1 MTKSFGGHLAGAFAA
16 AFLVM
21 ANPVLAAD
29 TPPSAPASQPAKAAL
44 TPQPQ
49 ASPVAQAP
57 QPSPASQAAQA
68 ANNKGVVELET
79 GATTGISVRIAE
91 DIANII
97 DDGATRRVLPVVGKG
112 AMQNIADLKLL
123 RGVDM
128 AILQQDVLDYARQQ
142 KLIPGIEGSIS
153 YIAKLY
159 NEEFHLLARAD
170 IKSIADLA
178 NQKVNVDV
186 RGAGTAVTAGRL
198 FDLLKIPVTITNF
211 EQQVALDK
219 LKKGEIAAL
228 AYVAGKPAPLFLSLR
243 PDDGLHLIAIPLDP
257 KVTAIYVPTRLSSS
271 DYPNLVSADKPVDTI
286 AVGAALYAANL
297 LPDSDRYRN
306 VANFIDVF
314 FTQFQSLLE
323 PGHHPKWSEVNLTAE
338 IPGWK
343 RFAPADQWL
352 KRNATV
358 QNQTGPRDLKSVFQ
372 RFLEERLQ
380 VSGDQGMTQQQKDEL
395 FGQFQRWLNGQT
407 QTR

>member
-1 MTKSFGGHLAGAFAA
+1 MTASLLRHLAAA
-16 AFLVM
+16 AAYLVV
-21 ANPVLAAD
+21 ASPGFAAD
-29 TPPSAPASQPAKAAL
+29 TAPPS
-44 TPQPQ
+44 Q
-49 ASPVAQAP
+49 AT
-57 QPSPASQAAQA
+57 QA
-68 ANNKGVVELET
+68 ANNKGVVEIET
-79 GATTGISVRIAE
+79 APTTGISVRVVE
-91 DIANII
+91 DLANII

-112 AMQNIADLKLL
+112 AMQNITDLKLL

-142 KLIPGIEGSIS
+142 KLVPGIETSIS
-153 YIAKLY
+153 YVAKLY
-159 NEEFHLLARAD
+159 NEEFHLLARAE

-186 RGAGTAVTAGRL
+186 RGGGTSVTAGRL
-198 FDLLKIPVTITNF
+198 FDLLKIPVTVTNF

-228 AYVAGKPAPLFLSLR
+228 AYVAGKPAPLFLGIR
-243 PDDGLHLIAIPLDP
+243 PEDGLHLVAVPLDP
-257 KVTAIYVPTRLSSS
+257 KVTAVYVPTRLTVG
-271 DYPNLVSADKPVDTI
+271 DYPNLVPQDHPIDTV

-297 LPDSDRYRN
+297 VPESDRYRN
-306 VANFIDVF
+306 VTNFVDAF

-352 KRNATV
+352 KRNTTV
-358 QNQTGPRDLKSVFQ
+358 QNPSGPRDLKAVFQ

-380 VSGDQGMTQQQKDEL
+380 VSGAEGMTQQQKDEL
-395 FGQFQRWLNGQT
+395 FGQFQRWLTSQT
-407 QTR
+407 H

>member
-1 MTKSFGGHLAGAFAA
+1 MTESFLGHWAGAAAA
-16 AFLVM
+16 AFLFM
-21 ANPVLAAD
+21 ATPVLAAD
-29 TPPSAPASQPAKAAL
+29 TPPSAPASQPAKAAVA
-44 TPQPQ
+44 PQ
-49 ASPVAQAP
+49 AQSSPVAPAP
-57 QPSPASQAAQA
+57 TSQATQA

-91 DIANII
+91 DLANII

-142 KLIPGIEGSIS
+142 RIIPGIEGSIS

-159 NEEFHLLARAD
+159 NEEFHLLARSD

-186 RGAGTAVTAGRL
+186 RGAGTGVTAGRL
-198 FDLLKIPVTITNF
+198 FDLLKIPVTVTNF
-211 EQQVALDK
+211 EQNVALDK

-243 PDDGLHLIAIPLDP
+243 PDDGLHLIAVPLDP
-257 KVTAIYVPTRLSSS
+257 KVTAVYVPTRLSSS
-271 DYPNLVSADKPVDTI
+271 DYPNLVPADKPVDTI
-286 AVGAALYAANL
+286 AVGAALYVANL
-297 LPDSDRYRN
+297 TPDSDRYRN

-323 PGHHPKWSEVNLTAE
+323 PGHHPKWNEVNLTAE

-352 KRNATV
+352 KRNVTA
-358 QNQTGPRDLKSVFQ
+358 QNQPGPRDLKSVFQ

-380 VSGDQGMTQQQKDEL
+380 VSGAQGMTQQQKDEL

>member
-1 MTKSFGGHLAGAFAA
+1 MIKSFRGHLAGAAA
-16 AFLVM
+16 ATFLLM
-21 ANPVLAAD
+21 ANPILAAD
-29 TPPSAPASQPAKAAL
+29 APTSAPAAPARQPAPTAQPAPTSQP
-44 TPQPQ
+44 TP
-49 ASPVAQAP
+49 S
-57 QPSPASQAAQA
+57 SQAAQA
-68 ANNKGVVELET
+68 ANNKGVVEIET
-79 GATTGISVRIAE
+79 GPTTGISVRIVE
-91 DIANII
+91 DLANII

-142 KLIPGIEGSIS
+142 KVLPGIEGSIS

-159 NEEFHLLARAD
+159 NEEFHLLARSD
-170 IKSIADLA
+170 IKSVADLA

-186 RGAGTAVTAGRL
+186 RGAGTGVTAGRL
-198 FDLLKIPVTITNF
+198 FDLLKIQVTVTNF
-211 EQQVALDK
+211 EQNVALDK

-228 AYVAGKPAPLFLSLR
+228 AYVAGKPAPLFLNVR
-243 PDDGLHLIAIPLDP
+243 PEDGLHLVAIPLDA
-257 KVTAIYVPTRLSSS
+257 KVTGVYVPTRLSSS
-271 DYPNLVSADKPVDTI
+271 DYPNLVPADKPVDTI
-286 AVGAALYAANL
+286 AVGAALYVANMV
-297 LPDSDRYRN
+297 PDSDRYRN
-306 VANFIDVF
+306 VTNFIDVF
-314 FTQFQSLLE
+314 FTQFPSLLE

-343 RFAPADQWL
+343 RFVPADQWL
-352 KRNATV
+352 KRNTTV
-358 QNQTGPRDLKSVFQ
+358 QNQPGSHDLKSVFQ

-380 VSGDQGMTQQQKDEL
+380 VSGGEGMTQQQKDEL